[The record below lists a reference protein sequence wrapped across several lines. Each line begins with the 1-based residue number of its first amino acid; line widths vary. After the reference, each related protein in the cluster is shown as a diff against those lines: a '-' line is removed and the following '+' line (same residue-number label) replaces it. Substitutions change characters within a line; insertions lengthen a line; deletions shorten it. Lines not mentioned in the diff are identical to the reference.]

1 MVTLLTVLSAQN
13 VWAACSTRH
22 QLARLDASPGQCSGR
37 QLARLDNVL
46 SNRLQFRAVLDLPL
60 ARQVL
65 RERKCPTVEDFETFV
80 AAWNRLPG
88 TGVSY
93 TAKRY
98 CLTEPTVYGIRFPFP
113 DKRLDDTAAARLSA
127 DIDALQN
134 ELIPALASKLADVEE
149 LVR

>member
-1 MVTLLTVLSAQN
+1 VL
-13 VWAACSTRH
+13 
-22 QLARLDASPGQCSGR
+22 G
-37 QLARLDNVL
+37 
-46 SNRLQFRAVLDLPL
+46 
-60 ARQVL
+60 
-65 RERKCPTVEDFETFV
+65 ERKCPTVEEFEAFA

-98 CLTEPTVYGIRFPFP
+98 CLTKPTVYGLRFPFP
-113 DKRLDDTAAARLSA
+113 DKPLDNAAANRLSA

-134 ELIPALASKLADVEE
+134 ELIPALASKVAEVEA